1 MLEFDTEPGVFSV
14 LVHLLGRPSDVFG
27 PKRVVLLPVGAQTV
41 GDIRRILA
49 TSGGEAGEAALL
61 GAAIRGGVDGV
72 IVPDSTPVKPGQ
84 EVFFFSVVSG
94 G

>member
-1 MLEFDTEPGVFSV
+1 MELNTDPAGFSV
-14 LVHLLGRPSDVFG
+14 RVHLLGRPSDVFG
-27 PKRVVLLPVGAQTV
+27 PEHAVLLPVGAQTV
-41 GDIRRILA
+41 GDVRRILA
-49 TSGGEAGEAALL
+49 TTGGEAGEAALF

-72 IVPDSTPVKPGQ
+72 IVQDSAPVKPGQ